1 MSFVF
6 PTSASQVQAFAGA
19 LYGVQ
24 VGSAT
29 MAQVNADILA
39 NGGLTKTLN
48 GYYSATFGGLST
60 ASVGNTVAANLGLTG
75 AALTSGSAYIAAQL
89 NAVAAD
95 ARGAVISNIVNLF
108 STLASDA
115 TFGAAATAWNTK
127 VAAAV
132 AYTGATNVAIGS
144 AAATSQSFNL
154 TSDVNEIAGGS
165 GTDLIKG
172 IFDVG
177 GGTATTYD
185 AADLIDGG
193 DGVDT
198 LALTLVDSDAAV
210 VNDEEVA
217 SPVATGLEIL
227 SITNS
232 TRAGETTTLDV
243 ANLGGL
249 TTVNLVNAGDN
260 RATIVTGLEAMV
272 DASIAGSGSL
282 TLEYDTEV
290 VAPTNNVQKVSLN
303 GTKEGTNETNIFT
316 ADGVETIALT
326 AKSASD
332 IQIGGDAITRINVDG
347 SAAFTVTDRAIA
359 TLKTIDASAATG
371 AASINAIGAAVTL
384 VKGGAGNDQ
393 IYVHRE
399 MSKDVVVDGGAGN
412 DALFITNTNITSTT
426 LGGVTNVETIGLA
439 SDADTTVDVSAA
451 KGLNAIV
458 ATLTNDDQEVEDAES
473 AIDALNGGGMS
484 AAELL
489 TFVEDTVAN
498 SGNNGRDYGR
508 TMNTVAGGGTDRGTG
523 TLDVTNLASSS
534 TVTLSSLG
542 LSAVFEDNPALFDLL
557 GQENVELSVKGAS
570 KVDSATDTLNI
581 VVNHNSAYTI
591 KNTALGAVSAG
602 KNLYVIDEIKVDDVE
617 TITINSQGTFAGSQI
632 ANLAIA
638 DASTLTLTGSNALTI
653 GSATTAG
660 LDMSGDA
667 SASLDASA
675 MTGRLSVTV
684 SSAEFAQFDG
694 GFVGAAGSADGLTVT
709 TANDFDISTATKGF
723 ETITVRV
730 GANHG
735 GSVDFSEFAGAT
747 RTTLRLSADS
757 DNSAENVEVSG
768 IASGGTLFL
777 TNTQGA
783 GDDTLTIV
791 GAGSSSSLRLVTNED
806 LKTSTA
812 WATGELILERLGSLT
827 IDTTRVDGTDSDTEV
842 NQQDTAMG
850 GVTSATL
857 KSLTVLGANA
867 DSGDLDLGTV
877 DAALL
882 TSLDLSGFT
891 GAVGFSLV
899 GSTKGVTVKLN
910 AESAADFALST
921 DGPSLIG
928 SDVVV
933 FDSNI
938 KNDVTISNFK
948 GAVGATISDKA
959 DKLDLSALGV
969 SLSDLTFTDVDTDN
983 DQVDDTVEI
992 EIDGI
997 DGIVTLTGVTE
1008 ADLSATNFIF

>member
-1 MSFVF
+1 MIF
-6 PTSASQVQAFAGA
+6 PTNASQVQAFAGA

-39 NGGLTKTLN
+39 NGSLTKTLN
-48 GYYSATFGGLST
+48 GYFSASFGGLPTS
-60 ASVGNTVAANLGLTG
+60 TVAASVATNLGLTG
-75 AALTSGSAYIAAQL
+75 TALSTGTSYITAQL
-89 NAVAAD
+89 NAAAAD
-95 ARGAVISNIVNLF
+95 ARGSVISNIINLF
-108 STLASDA
+108 SNLTADA

-127 VAAAV
+127 VAGAV

-144 AAATSQSFNL
+144 AAATSSTFSL
-154 TSDVNEIAGGS
+154 TSEVNEITGGS

-172 IFDVG
+172 VFDVG

-193 DGVDT
+193 DGIDT
-198 LALTLVDSDAAV
+198 LALTLVDSDAATD
-210 VNDEEVA
+210 NDEEVA
-217 SPVATGLEIL
+217 SPVATSLEIL

-232 TRAGETTTLDV
+232 TRAGEDTTIDA

-249 TTVNLVNAGDN
+249 TTVNLVNSGDN
-260 RATIVTGLEAMV
+260 RATIVTGLESIV
-272 DASIAGSGSL
+272 EASIAGSGSL
-282 TLEYDTEV
+282 TLEYDAEV
-290 VAPTNNVQKVSLN
+290 VAPTNNIQKVALN
-303 GTKEGTNETNIFT
+303 GTKEGTNETNVFT

-326 AKSASD
+326 AKATSD
-332 IQIGGDAITRINVDG
+332 IGIDGDAVTKITVDG
-347 SAAFTVTDRAIA
+347 AAAFTVTDKALA
-359 TLKTIDASAATG
+359 TLKSIDASTATG
-371 AASINAIGAAVTL
+371 AASINAIGAAVTT
-384 VKGGAGNDQ
+384 VKGGSGNDK
-393 IYVHRE
+393 IYVQRE
-399 MSKDVVVDGGAGN
+399 MSKDVVVDGGAGT
-412 DALFITNTNITSTT
+412 DVLFITNNNVTTTT
-426 LGGVTNVETIGLA
+426 LGSVTNIETIGLA
-439 SDADTTVDVSAA
+439 SNANTTIDVSAA
-451 KGLNAIV
+451 KGLNSIV
-458 ATLTNDDQEVEDAES
+458 ATLTNDDQEVDDAEQ
-473 AIDALNGGGMS
+473 AIDGLNGGGMT

-489 TFVEDTVAN
+489 TWVEATSTNA
-498 SGNNGRDYGR
+498 RDYGR
-508 TMNTVAGGGTDRGTG
+508 TMNVVSGGGTSRGTG
-523 TLDVTNLASSS
+523 ELDVTNLVSGS

-542 LSAVFEDNPALFDLL
+542 LSAVFANDPAKFDLL
-557 GQENVELSVKGAS
+557 GQENVTLSVKGAS
-570 KVDSATDTLNI
+570 KIDTADTLNI
-581 VVNHNSAYTI
+581 VVNHNNESTI

-602 KNLYVIDEIKVDDVE
+602 KNLYVIDQVTVADVE
-617 TITINSQGTFAGSQI
+617 TITIDSQGTFAGSQI
-632 ANLAIA
+632 ANLVIE
-638 DASTLTLTGSNALTI
+638 DASALVLKGSNALTI

-660 LDMSGDA
+660 LDMTGDS

-675 MTGRLSVTV
+675 MTGKLSVTV
-684 SSAEFAQFDG
+684 SSDEFAQFDG
-694 GFVGAAGSADGLTVT
+694 GFVGAAGSSDGLTVT
-709 TANDFDISTATKGF
+709 TANGFDISTATKGF

-730 GANHG
+730 GEDHG
-735 GSVDFSEFAGAT
+735 GSVDFSQFSGAS
-747 RTTLRLSADS
+747 RYTLRLTAD
-757 DNSAENVEVSG
+757 NAGAENVEVSG

-783 GDDTLTIV
+783 GNDTLTIV
-791 GAGSSSSLRLVTNED
+791 GAGSSSSLKLVMNED
-806 LKTSTA
+806 LKTTTA

-827 IDTTRVDGTDSDTEV
+827 IDTTRVDGSDSDTDV
-842 NQQDTAMG
+842 SQQDTEMG
-850 GVTSATL
+850 GVTSSTL
-857 KSLTVLGANA
+857 KSLTVFGANA
-867 DSGDLDLGTV
+867 DSGDLDLGTI

-891 GAVGFSLV
+891 GDVAFDLV

-910 AESAADFALST
+910 AESAANFALST

-938 KNDVTISNFK
+938 KNGVTISNFK

-983 DQVDDTVEI
+983 DNVDDTVEI